1 MYVILLVFR
10 QYGDHK
16 HCRRVYQR
24 ALRSV
29 TDHPEFICTEY
40 LKFEREEGALSGLYL
55 AKSRVHE
62 RRQQVS
68 TEGEYRGVDYRSVAG
83 EYRGVSDAVLSLC
96 GHRQHV
102 TIQT

>member
-1 MYVILLVFR
+1 MYVILIVCR

-24 ALRSV
+24 ALKSV
-29 TDHPEFICTEY
+29 TDHPEVICTEY

-62 RRQQVS
+62 RREQVS
-68 TEGEYRGVDYRSVAG
+68 ITGGSTRA
-83 EYRGVSDAVLSLC
+83 
-96 GHRQHV
+96 
-102 TIQT
+102 